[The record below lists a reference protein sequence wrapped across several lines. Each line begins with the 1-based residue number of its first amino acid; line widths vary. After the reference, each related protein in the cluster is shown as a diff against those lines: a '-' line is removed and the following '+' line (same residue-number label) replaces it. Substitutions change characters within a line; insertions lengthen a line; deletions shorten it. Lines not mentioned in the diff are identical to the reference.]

1 MSKRKE
7 GKHVVLER
15 MKVLKKMNEASKNL
29 VRTMRKTRINFG
41 ENKNEPPPAES
52 VPPQKRNTNM

>member
-1 MSKRKE
+1 MAKRKE
-7 GKHVVLER
+7 GKHVVMER
-15 MKVLKKMNEASKNL
+15 MKVLKKMNEASKTL

-52 VPPQKRNTNM
+52 VPQKRNTNM

>member
-1 MSKRKE
+1 MAKRKE

-29 VRTMRKTRINFG
+29 VRTMRKTRINVS
-41 ENKNEPPPAES
+41 ENKKEPPQAAPVHA
-52 VPPQKRNTNM
+52 QKRNTNM

>member
-1 MSKRKE
+1 MAKRKE

-29 VRTMRKTRINFG
+29 VRTMRKTRINFS
-41 ENKNEPPPAES
+41 ENKNEPPQPAP
-52 VPPQKRNTNM
+52 VHAQKRNTNM

>member
-1 MSKRKE
+1 MAKRKE

-15 MKVLKKMNEASKNL
+15 MKVLKKINEASENL
-29 VRTMRKTRINFG
+29 VRTMRKTRINFS
-41 ENKNEPPPAES
+41 ENKNEPPSAEP